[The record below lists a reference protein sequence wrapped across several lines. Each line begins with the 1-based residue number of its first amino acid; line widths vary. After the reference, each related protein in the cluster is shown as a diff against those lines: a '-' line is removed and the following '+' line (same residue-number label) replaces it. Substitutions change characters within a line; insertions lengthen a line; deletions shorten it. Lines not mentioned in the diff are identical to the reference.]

1 MRARHPEDAAVALE
15 AERRARRGTSSLFG
29 VGYFATIGVV
39 TTAWIGGLL
48 WAALTAVRR
57 LLS

>member
-1 MRARHPEDAAVALE
+1 MRAHHPEDAAVALK
-15 AERRARRGTSSLFG
+15 AERRARRGTSSLLG

-39 TTAWIGGLL
+39 TIAWIGALL
-48 WAALTAVRR
+48 WVAWTAVRR